1 MTFRLRPSSKKS
13 TDTENS
19 LVEFPKPQS
28 FISNDVMTV
37 KQLVNKI
44 EMLESNVNILT
55 EGIRRER
62 EISSAGYIETQ
73 KRLDVL
79 EYKSFANE
87 KDIQQLAEV
96 FID

>member
-13 TDTENS
+13 TDTDNS

-44 EMLESNVNILT
+44 EMLDSNVNILT
-55 EGIRRER
+55 
-62 EISSAGYIETQ
+62 
-73 KRLDVL
+73 
-79 EYKSFANE
+79 
-87 KDIQQLAEV
+87 
-96 FID
+96 

>member
-1 MTFRLRPSSKKS
+1 MTL
-13 TDTENS
+13 
-19 LVEFPKPQS
+19 
-28 FISNDVMTV
+28 

-44 EMLESNVNILT
+44 DMLESNVSILT

-62 EISSAGYIETQ
+62 DISSAGYIETQ

-87 KDIQQLAEV
+87 KDIQQLSEV
-96 FID
+96 CASVICVD